1 MLEQNRNNWI
11 SARKAGQ
18 IASIDSRRVER
29 LLAGSVR
36 HRSVPFGNTK
46 RQIQFW
52 LPDVL
57 RFVEGQPHVTE
68 SVSA

>member
-1 MLEQNRNNWI
+1 MIEQNRDKWI

-36 HRSVPFGNTK
+36 HRLVPFGVSK
-46 RQIQFW
+46 RQVQFW

-57 RFVEGQPHVTE
+57 RFVEGQPHVPE